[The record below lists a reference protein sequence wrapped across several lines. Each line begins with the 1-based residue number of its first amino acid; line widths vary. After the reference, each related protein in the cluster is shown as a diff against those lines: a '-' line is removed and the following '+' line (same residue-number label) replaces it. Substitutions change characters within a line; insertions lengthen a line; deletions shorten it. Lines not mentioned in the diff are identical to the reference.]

1 MRRRNGFTLVEVIVA
16 MGILIVMVLA
26 ATQFALQATSSMIST
41 TRRTQAESLASARL
55 SSMQLTIEGQRT
67 DGVISDGSLT
77 AVKGSSSQLGAL
89 SACYSGGTCSD
100 SSASSVLV
108 NAVSQSTI
116 LTGGDSGSASKPPVT
131 TVTYSNGMAYRVTEL
146 VGECHLMTIGSS
158 SASSSSLS
166 CTKTGTD
173 TEGNSQSESM
183 MAVTKQI
190 RPIVIVS
197 WDDGSCHYDSS
208 CTISRSS
215 LIAAST
221 KS

>member
-1 MRRRNGFTLVEVIVA
+1 MGRRNGFTLVEVVVA
-16 MGILIVMVLA
+16 MGILIIMVFA
-26 ATQFALQATSSMIST
+26 AMQFALQSMSSMIST
-41 TRRTQAESLASARL
+41 TRRAQAESIAAARL
-55 SSMQLTIEGQRT
+55 SSMQLTIDGQRT
-67 DGVISDGSLT
+67 DGVISDDSLT
-77 AVKGSSSQLGAL
+77 AVKGSSSQLGEL
-89 SACYSGGTCSD
+89 SACYFGGTCSD

-108 NAVSQSTI
+108 DAVAQSKI
-116 LTGGDSGSASKPPVT
+116 LTSVT

-208 CTISRSS
+208 CTVSRSS

>member
-1 MRRRNGFTLVEVIVA
+1 MGRRNGFTLVEVIVA
-16 MGILIVMVLA
+16 MGILIAMVLA

-41 TRRTQAESLASARL
+41 TRRTQAESLAAARL

-77 AVKGSSSQLGAL
+77 AVKGSSSRLSAL
-89 SACYSGGTCSD
+89 STCYSGGTCSD

-116 LTGGDSGSASKPPVT
+116 LTGGDSGSASKSPVT

-146 VGECHLMTIGSS
+146 VGECYLMTIGSS

-166 CTKTGTD
+166 CTKAGTD
-173 TEGNSQSESM
+173 TEGNSQSAST
-183 MAVTKQI
+183 MAVTRQI

-215 LIAAST
+215 LIAVST